1 MKTRLLGLAVVL
13 VLAVLVAPA
22 GAFAHASLS
31 DPSPGY
37 RERLTAGPAAVVLR
51 FDQAVTV
58 FPDSIVVLDARG
70 RILSDQAASGAD
82 PGVVLA
88 PVRTLP
94 RGAYTVR
101 WHVLSADG
109 HPVAGV
115 YTFGVQVAAPPPT
128 EAFGASGP
136 TRAEDVVRWA
146 YFLSLSLV
154 VGGLG
159 FALLVLRGMPPVL
172 SRRLYKL
179 IGLGIVATLEVGV
192 LAFIMR
198 AEGALQ
204 LPFAK
209 LLYADLTP
217 IASGTRIGSAFTAMT
232 MGFVVVSILVYLA
245 WLLDRVVFLWP
256 AFLLALGLASGLSL
270 SGHQA
275 ADRGSSRA
283 TELADWI
290 HLSAALL
297 WVGGLAV
304 LALCVWPLA
313 RELRRDAFVRF
324 SRLATLL
331 IAALLGAGIYLSIVR
346 LPALD
351 DLWTTR
357 YGQVLVVKIS
367 LVSFA
372 LLWGAFHHFV
382 ARPALVERKPSS
394 WAGRLGTTLVG
405 EASIAMGILLV
416 AAILVNSRPPG

>member
-1 MKTRLLGLAVVL
+1 MLLM
-13 VLAVLVAPA
+13 AVLVTP
-22 GAFAHASLS
+22 GSAFAHATLK
-31 DPSPGY
+31 DPAPGY
-37 RERLTAGPAAVVLR
+37 RERLEKGPAAIVLR

-58 FPDSIVVLDARG
+58 FPDSVVVVDTRG
-70 RILSDQAASGAD
+70 HTVSDEAASGPDGRVA
-82 PGVVLA
+82 LA
-88 PVRTLP
+88 PVRSLP

-109 HPVAGV
+109 HPVSGV
-115 YTFGVQVAAPPPT
+115 YTFGVRVAAPPPT

-136 TRAEDVVRWA
+136 TRAEDLVRWA

-159 FALLVLRGMPPVL
+159 FALLVLRGIPRAL
-172 SRRLYKL
+172 ERRLYQL
-179 IGLGIVATLEVGV
+179 IGLGILATLEVGI
-192 LAFIMR
+192 LGFIMR

-204 LPFAK
+204 LPFGT

-232 MGFVVVSILVYLA
+232 MGFVLVATFVYFA
-245 WLLDRVVFLWP
+245 WLFERAVLLWP
-256 AFLLALGLASGLSL
+256 AFALALLFSSGLSL

-275 ADRGSSRA
+275 ADRGSSVA
-283 TELADWI
+283 TELADWV

-297 WVGGLAV
+297 WVGGLTV

-313 RELRRDAFVRF
+313 RELRRNAFLRF

-331 IAALLGAGIYLSIVR
+331 IAALLAAGIYLSIVR

-357 YGQVLVVKIS
+357 YGQVLLVKIG
-367 LVSFA
+367 LVSLA

-382 ARPALVERKPSS
+382 ARPALAEETPSP
-394 WAGRLGTTLVG
+394 WTGRLGRTLGG
-405 EASIAMGILLV
+405 EVSVAMAILLA
-416 AAILVNSRPPG
+416 AAILVNAKPPS

>member
-1 MKTRLLGLAVVL
+1 MKARFVLLALTAWLSFPGS
-13 VLAVLVAPA
+13 
-22 GAFAHASLS
+22 AFGHASLEH
-31 DPSPGY
+31 PSPGY
-37 RERLTAGPAAVVLR
+37 RERIASSPPAVVLQ
-51 FDQAVTV
+51 FDQTVTA
-58 FPDSIVVLDARG
+58 FPDSIVVLNSKG
-70 RILSDQAASGAD
+70 QVLSDQASSTANGRA
-82 PGVVLA
+82 VIA
-88 PVRTLP
+88 PVRKLP

-101 WHVLSADG
+101 WHVLSSDG
-109 HPVAGV
+109 HPVSGV

-136 TRAEDVVRWA
+136 TRAEDLVRWG

-159 FALLVLRGMPPVL
+159 FAMLVLRGMPPLV

-179 IGLGIVATLEVGV
+179 IGLGIVATLEIGI
-192 LAFIMR
+192 LGFIMR

-204 LPFAK
+204 LPFGR

-217 IASGTRIGSAFTAMT
+217 IASGTRLGSAFTVMT
-232 MGFVVVSILVYLA
+232 MGFVIVSVLVYLA
-245 WLLDRVVFLWP
+245 WLFDKVVLLWP

-275 ADRGSSRA
+275 ADRGSSAA

-313 RELRRDAFVRF
+313 RELRRDAFLRF
-324 SRLATLL
+324 SRMATVL

-346 LPALD
+346 LPAVD
-351 DLWTTR
+351 DLWTTG
-357 YGQVLVVKIS
+357 YGQVLLVKIG

-382 ARPALVERKPSS
+382 ARPALASAEPSR
-394 WAGRLGTTLVG
+394 WPARLGRSLLG
-405 EASIAMGILLV
+405 ESSIAIGILLL
-416 AAILVNSRPPG
+416 AAILVNAKPPV

>member
-1 MKTRLLGLAVVL
+1 MRALLVTWA
-13 VLAVLVAPA
+13 VLAALLAPA
-22 GAFAHASLS
+22 SASAHASLR

-37 RERLTAGPAAVVLR
+37 RERLESPPAAVVLR
-51 FDQAVTV
+51 FDQAVTA
-58 FPDSIVVLDARG
+58 FPDSIVVLDGRG
-70 RILSDQAASGAD
+70 QFLSDQTASGAD
-82 PGVVLA
+82 DRVVLA
-88 PVRTLP
+88 PLRSLP

-109 HPVAGV
+109 HPVTGV

-136 TRAEDVVRWA
+136 TRTEDAVRWA

-159 FALLVLRGMPPVL
+159 FCLLVLRGMPKEL

-179 IGLGIVATLEVGV
+179 IGLGLAATLETGI

-198 AEGALQ
+198 AEGALR
-204 LPFAK
+204 LPFGK

-217 IASGTRIGSAFTAMT
+217 IAAGTRIGSAFTVMT
-232 MGFVVVSILVYLA
+232 MGFVIVSTLVYVA
-245 WLLDRVVFLWP
+245 WLFDRVVFLWP
-256 AFLLALGLASGLSL
+256 AFVLAVGLASGLSL
-270 SGHQA
+270 SGHQS

-304 LALCVWPLA
+304 LAVCVWPLA
-313 RELRRDAFVRF
+313 GELRKDAFLRF

-346 LPALD
+346 LPELD
-351 DLWTTR
+351 NLWTTS
-357 YGQVLVVKIS
+357 YGQVLIVKMA
-367 LVSFA
+367 LVSLA
-372 LLWGAFHHFV
+372 LAWGAFHHFV
-382 ARPALVERKPSS
+382 GRPALVSGSS
-394 WAGRLGTTLVG
+394 SHWPTRLGRSLLA
-405 EASIAMGILLV
+405 ESSIAMAILLV
-416 AAILVNSRPPG
+416 AAVLVNAQPPN

>member
-1 MKTRLLGLAVVL
+1 MRASALLGLL
-13 VLAVLVAPA
+13 VGLSFP
-22 GAFAHASLS
+22 GAAFGHASLEH
-31 DPSPGY
+31 PSPGY
-37 RERLTAGPAAVVLR
+37 RERIASSPPAVVLR
-51 FDQAVTV
+51 FDQAVTA
-58 FPDSIVVLDARG
+58 FPDSIVVLNSQG
-70 RILSDQAASGAD
+70 RVLSDQAAASANGRA
-82 PGVVLA
+82 VLA
-88 PVRTLP
+88 PLRKLP
-94 RGAYTVR
+94 RGGYTVR
-101 WHVLSADG
+101 WHVLSSDG
-109 HPVAGV
+109 HPVSGV
-115 YTFGVQVAAPPPT
+115 YTFGVRVAAPPPT

-159 FALLVLRGMPPVL
+159 FALLVLRGVPALL

-179 IGLGIVATLEVGV
+179 VGLGIVATLEVGIIG
-192 LAFIMR
+192 FIMR

-204 LPFAK
+204 LPFGK

-217 IASGTRIGSAFTAMT
+217 IASGTRLGSAFTVMT
-232 MGFVVVSILVYLA
+232 MGFVIVSVLVYFA
-245 WLLDRVVFLWP
+245 WLFDNALLLWP

-275 ADRGSSRA
+275 ADRGSSAA

-313 RELRRDAFVRF
+313 RELRRAAFLRF
-324 SRLATLL
+324 SRLATVL

-346 LPALD
+346 LPAVD

-357 YGQVLVVKIS
+357 YGQVLLVKIG

-382 ARPALVERKPSS
+382 ARPALASAEPSR
-394 WAGRLGTTLVG
+394 WAGRLGRSLLG
-405 EASIAMGILLV
+405 ESSIAMAILLV
-416 AAILVNSRPPG
+416 AAILVNAKPPA

>member
-1 MKTRLLGLAVVL
+1 VRKWAPLMLVLGL
-13 VLAVLVAPA
+13 LAAP
-22 GAFAHASLS
+22 GSAFAHATLQ
-31 DPSPGY
+31 DPAPGY
-37 RERLTAGPAAVVLR
+37 QERLEHGPAAIVLA

-58 FPDSIVVLDARG
+58 FPNSVVVVDARG
-70 RILSDQAASGAD
+70 HPMSNEAASGPD
-82 PGVVLA
+82 GRVVLA
-88 PVRTLP
+88 PVRSLP

-109 HPVAGV
+109 HPVSGV
-115 YTFGVQVAAPPPT
+115 YTFGVRVAAPPPT

-136 TRAEDVVRWA
+136 TRAEDLVRWA

-159 FALLVLRGMPPVL
+159 FALLVLRGVPPTVE
-172 SRRLYKL
+172 RRLYKL

-192 LAFIMR
+192 IGFLMR

-204 LPFAK
+204 LPFGT

-217 IASGTRIGSAFTAMT
+217 IASGTRVGSAFTAMT
-232 MGFVVVSILVYLA
+232 VGFVFVATFVYFA
-245 WLLDRVVFLWP
+245 WLFERAVLLWP
-256 AFLLALGLASGLSL
+256 AFSLALVFSSGLSF

-275 ADRGSSRA
+275 ADQGASVA
-283 TELADWI
+283 TALADWI

-313 RELRRDAFVRF
+313 HELRRNAFLRF

-331 IAALLGAGIYLSIVR
+331 IAALLSAGIYLSIVR

-351 DLWTTR
+351 DLWTTS
-357 YGQVLVVKIS
+357 YGQILLVKIA
-367 LVSFA
+367 LVGLA
-372 LLWGAFHHFV
+372 LLWGAFHHFIARPTLAKGRPTRV
-382 ARPALVERKPSS
+382 ARL
-394 WAGRLGTTLVG
+394 GRSLVG
-405 EASIAMGILLV
+405 EASIAMGILLL
-416 AAILVNSRPPG
+416 AAVLVNANPPG

>member
-1 MKTRLLGLAVVL
+1 VRKWAPI
-13 VLAVLVAPA
+13 VLAVGLLVTP
-22 GAFAHASLS
+22 GYAFAHATLR

-37 RERLTAGPAAVVLR
+37 RERLEKAPAAIVLR

-58 FPDSIVVLDARG
+58 FPDSVVVVDSHG
-70 RILSDQAASGAD
+70 RRVSDESASGPD
-82 PGVVLA
+82 GRVVLA
-88 PVRTLP
+88 PVRKLP

-101 WHVLSADG
+101 WHVLSSDG
-109 HPVAGV
+109 HPVTGV
-115 YTFGVQVAAPPPT
+115 FTFGVRVAAPPPT

-159 FALLVLRGMPPVL
+159 FALLVLRGVPPAL
-172 SRRLYKL
+172 ERRLYQV
-179 IGLGIVATLEVGV
+179 IGLGIVATLEVGIIG
-192 LAFIMR
+192 FIMR

-204 LPFAK
+204 LPFGT

-217 IASGTRIGSAFTAMT
+217 IASGTRIGSAFTVMT
-232 MGFVVVSILVYLA
+232 MGFALVATFVYFA
-245 WLLDRVVFLWP
+245 WLFERAVLLWP
-256 AFLLALGLASGLSL
+256 AFALALVFSSGLSL

-275 ADRGSSRA
+275 ADRGSSAA

-313 RELRRDAFVRF
+313 RELRRNAFLRF

-331 IAALLGAGIYLSIVR
+331 IAALLTAGVYLSIVR
-346 LPALD
+346 LPALN

-357 YGQVLVVKIS
+357 YGQVLLVKVA
-367 LVSFA
+367 LVGVA

-382 ARPALVERKPSS
+382 AAPALAKGGPSS
-394 WAGRLGTTLVG
+394 WGGRLGRTLVG
-405 EASIAMGILLV
+405 EAAVAMGILLL
-416 AAILVNSRPPG
+416 AAILVNARPPS

>member
-1 MKTRLLGLAVVL
+1 VRKCAPLLALLSLLAVPGSAL
-13 VLAVLVAPA
+13 
-22 GAFAHASLS
+22 AHATLME
-31 DPSPGY
+31 PSPGY
-37 RERLTAGPAAVVLR
+37 RERLEKGPAAIVLR
-51 FDQAVTV
+51 FDQPVTA
-58 FPDSIVVLDARG
+58 FPNSVVVVDAHG
-70 RILSDQAASGAD
+70 LPVSDAAASGAD
-82 PGVVLA
+82 GRVVLA

-94 RGAYTVR
+94 RAAYTVR
-101 WHVLSADG
+101 WHVLSGDG
-109 HPVAGV
+109 HPVTGV
-115 YTFGVQVAAPPPT
+115 YTFGVRVAAPPPT

-159 FALLVLRGMPPVL
+159 FALLVLRGVPPAL
-172 SRRLYKL
+172 ERRLYQL
-179 IGLGIVATLEVGV
+179 VGLGIVAALEVGIIG
-192 LAFIMR
+192 FIMR

-204 LPFAK
+204 LPLGT

-217 IASGTRIGSAFTAMT
+217 IASGTRIGNAFTAMT
-232 MGFVVVSILVYLA
+232 MGFVLVATFVYFA
-245 WLLDRVVFLWP
+245 WLLGRAVLLWP
-256 AFLLALGLASGLSL
+256 AFVLALVFSSSLSL

-275 ADRGSSRA
+275 ADQGSSTA
-283 TELADWI
+283 SALADWI

-313 RELRRDAFVRF
+313 RELRRDAFLRF

-357 YGQVLVVKIS
+357 YGQVLLLKVA
-367 LVSFA
+367 LVGVA
-372 LLWGAFHHFV
+372 LAWGAFHHFV
-382 ARPALVERKPSS
+382 ARPALAEERPSNWS
-394 WAGRLGTTLVG
+394 ARLSRTLGG
-405 EASIAMGILLV
+405 EASVAMGILLL
-416 AAILVNSRPPG
+416 AAILVNARPPS